1 MMLPSQKQFR
11 NNHPLCCI
19 HLAESAPV
27 DFPRVSNTSKAK
39 LWVTVLE
46 EGEFSTLSF
55 SGATRNLSTESWER
69 GFLER
74 GLRRF
79 MGSPGG
85 FLVCVRELGGVQVQG
100 ALSKGGA
107 SFSITYEKQTQSQW
121 IVPLKPFENR
131 P

>member
-1 MMLPSQKQFR
+1 MYST
-11 NNHPLCCI
+11 
-19 HLAESAPV
+19 ESISV
-27 DFPRVSNTSKAK
+27 DSTSVSNTSKAK
-39 LWVTVLE
+39 LLVTVLE

-55 SGATRNLSTESWER
+55 SGATRNLSTESQER

-79 MGSPGG
+79 LSSPGG

-107 SFSITYEKQTQSQW
+107 SFT
-121 IVPLKPFENR
+121 LNL
-131 P
+131 